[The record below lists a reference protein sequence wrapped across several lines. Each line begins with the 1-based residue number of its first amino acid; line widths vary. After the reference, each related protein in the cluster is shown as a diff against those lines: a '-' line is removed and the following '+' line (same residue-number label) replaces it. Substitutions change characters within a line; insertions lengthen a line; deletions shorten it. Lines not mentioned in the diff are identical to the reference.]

1 METIGIIAEYN
12 PFHNGHLYHLQKSKE
27 ITGAKYSIAIMSG
40 NFLQRGEPAI
50 LDKWTRTIMAL
61 KAGIDL
67 VIEMPFVFASQ
78 DARGFAHAGI
88 QLLNSL
94 GIVDSVSFGCEDR
107 QIACLN
113 ELVELLKKEPL
124 YFQQILKEEV
134 KKGGNFPKIR
144 EKAIEE
150 YYKKFGTKFKN
161 NSIEKLKQLLKQP
174 NNVLALEYMISLKN
188 TNSLIK
194 PFPINR
200 IGSDYLQDKLEGKYS
215 SATAIRER
223 IFKNIF
229 NNNHIPLEGLSSS
242 MPASSYQIILDELK
256 KGINPIT
263 ISCFE
268 QGIFSQ
274 LRRMSIDEIKEI
286 HGIQEGLEN
295 RLKESAI
302 SSFNI
307 ENLIQK
313 TKSKRYTRTRIQ
325 RILIHSL
332 FNLTHKEIVAFN
344 KKGPPYCRVLGM
356 TENGK
361 IVLKNIKSKSK
372 LPIII
377 KLKNFYRQNK
387 LSGDVMVQKMLNYDI
402 LATNLY
408 VLGYK
413 PKMARI
419 GAQDYTKKMIILD
432 N

>member
-1 METIGIIAEYN
+1 METLGIIAEYN

-27 ITGAKYSIAIMSG
+27 ITGAKHSIAIISG

-67 VIEMPFVFASQ
+67 VIEIPFVFASQ

-88 QLLNSL
+88 QLLNYL
-94 GIVDSVSFGCEDR
+94 GIVDCVSFGCEES

-124 YFQQILKEEV
+124 YFQKILKEEV
-134 KKGGNFPKIR
+134 KKGENYPKIR
-144 EKAIEE
+144 EKAIVK

-161 NSIEKLKQLLKQP
+161 NSIEKLKELLKQP

-188 TNSLIK
+188 TNSSIK

-200 IGSDYLQDKLEGKYS
+200 IGSNYLQDKLEGKYS

-229 NNNHIPLEGLSSS
+229 NNNPIPLEGLSPS
-242 MPASSYQIILDELK
+242 MPVSSYQIILDELK

-274 LRRMSIDEIKEI
+274 LRRMPIEEIKEL

-325 RILIHSL
+325 RILVHSL
-332 FNLTHKEIVAFN
+332 FNLKHKEIVAFN
-344 KKGPPYCRVLGM
+344 NKGPLYCRVLGM

-361 IVLKNIKSKSK
+361 MLLKRIKSKSK

-377 KLKNFYRQNK
+377 KLNNFYQQNK
-387 LSGDVMVQKMLNYDI
+387 FSGDVIVQKMLNYDI

-413 PKMARI
+413 LKMARV
-419 GAQDYTKKMIILD
+419 GAQDYTRKIIILP
-432 N
+432 

>member
-1 METIGIIAEYN
+1 MKTLGIIAEYN

-27 ITGAKYSIAIMSG
+27 MTGAKYSIAIMSG

-67 VIEMPFVFASQ
+67 VVEIPFVFASQ

-94 GIVDSVSFGCEDR
+94 DIVDCVSFGCEEV
-107 QIACLN
+107 QIDCLN

-124 YFQQILKEEV
+124 YFQQILKEEL

-144 EKAIEE
+144 EKAIEK
-150 YYKKFGTKFKN
+150 YYKKYGTKFKN
-161 NSIEKLKQLLKQP
+161 NSIEKLKELLKQP

-188 TNSLIK
+188 TNSFIK
-194 PFPINR
+194 PFPIKR

-229 NNNHIPLEGLSSS
+229 TNNLIPLEGLSSS
-242 MPASSYQIILDELK
+242 MPASSSQIILDELK
-256 KGINPIT
+256 KGINPIR

-274 LRRMSIDEIKEI
+274 LRRMSVDEIKEI

-332 FNLTHKEIVAFN
+332 FNLKHQEIVAFN

-361 IVLKNIKSKSK
+361 ILLKKIKSKSK
-372 LPIII
+372 LAMII
-377 KLKNFYRQNK
+377 KLKNFYQQNK
-387 LSGDVMVQKMLNYDI
+387 LSGDGLVERMLNYDI

-413 PKMARI
+413 LKMARV
-419 GAQDYTKKMIILD
+419 GAQDYTRKIIILD